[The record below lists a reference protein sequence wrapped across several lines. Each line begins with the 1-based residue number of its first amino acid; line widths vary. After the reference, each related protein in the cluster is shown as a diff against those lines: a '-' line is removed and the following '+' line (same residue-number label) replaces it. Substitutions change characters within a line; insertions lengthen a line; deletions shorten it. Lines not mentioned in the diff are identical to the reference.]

1 MLIGRK
7 TMNKFWIVLGALLV
21 AGVSAYAGGLAD
33 AITETV
39 PRAEPMAAESS
50 VPSWLIP
57 AAIVLVLVGVAV
69 ASSDDEDDGGDPYD
83 SIGR

>member
-1 MLIGRK
+1 
-7 TMNKFWIVLGALLV
+7 MNKFWIVLGALLV

-39 PRAEPMAAESS
+39 PMAEPMAAESS

-69 ASSDDEDDGGDPYD
+69 ASSDDDDDEVVT
-83 SIGR
+83 SNF

>member
-1 MLIGRK
+1 
-7 TMNKFWIVLGALLV
+7 MNKFWIVLGALLV

-39 PRAEPMAAESS
+39 PMAEPMAAESS
-50 VPSWLIP
+50 VPSWVIP

-69 ASSDDEDDGGDPYD
+69 ASSDDDDEEVVTSNY
-83 SIGR
+83 

>member
-1 MLIGRK
+1 
-7 TMNKFWIVLGALLV
+7 MNKFWIVLGALLV

-39 PRAEPMAAESS
+39 PMAEPMAAESS

-69 ASSDDEDDGGDPYD
+69 AANDDDEEESSLPL
-83 SIGR
+83 